1 MTGEVRVKGVTESS
15 NAVLHPW
22 LKQELAVIV
31 AGLPP
36 LATVMNP
43 ATERVHW
50 VHWQEGLSIR
60 FSLLEDLPSLRM
72 LLILDNLAGHK
83 SANLVC
89 WLMAHGIMP
98 LYTPISGSRLNRAE
112 SIQRILVS
120 RALAGQHPDNSAQ
133 LIEWLEAVARG
144 WNAHPT
150 PFIWGGKRAL
160 RRQRARER
168 HYSLGGSGAI
178 SSQPIR
184 HEEIACNGDQQG
196 T

>member
-1 MTGEVRVKGVTESS
+1 MTGEVRWKGVTESS

-31 AGLPP
+31 AGLPVGYGDEIAE
-36 LATVMNP
+36 ATRI
-43 ATERVHW
+43 RVHW

-98 LYTPISGSRLNRAE
+98 LYTPISGSWLNMAK

-120 RALAGQHPDNSAQ
+120 RALAGQHPDKLSTADRMVRSGCPG
-133 LIEWLEAVARG
+133 LECPPHAVYL
-144 WNAHPT
+144 
-150 PFIWGGKRAL
+150 GGKRAL
-160 RRQRARER
+160 RRQRAQQR
-168 HYSLGGSGAI
+168 HYSLGG
-178 SSQPIR
+178 
-184 HEEIACNGDQQG
+184 
-196 T
+196 